1 MRSAIFVAPFF
12 AETTVRFIGAAAAQK
27 GVRLG
32 LISQDPVELL
42 PAEVRAGLVAHERVA
57 DGLAA
62 SDIAN
67 AVRELAPRIGRPSSL
82 FGALEQLQEPL
93 AEVREALGIPGASVD
108 VARNFRDKSKMKDVL
123 RAAGVPCARHG
134 LAESERQALEVAAR
148 IGFPLIAKPPA
159 GAAARDTYR
168 VDDLGALRQC
178 LKITPA
184 SPARP
189 LLLEE
194 FIVGDEHSFD
204 SVMIRG
210 QPVWHS
216 LTHYMPGPLEVMENA
231 WIQWRVLLPREV
243 DHPRYDDI
251 RTVGYEALKALGMG
265 SGLTHMEWFR
275 RTDGSI
281 AVSEVA
287 ARPPG
292 AQFTTLMSYAH
303 DSDFYGAWA
312 RLMMFD
318 EFEPVPRRYA
328 AGIAYLRG
336 QGSGRV
342 VTVHGLAQAQQE
354 LGSLVAEVRL
364 PRQGQM
370 PASSY
375 EGEGYVVLKHPET
388 EVVHRGLR
396 RLIELVRIELG

>member
-1 MRSAIFVAPFF
+1 
-12 AETTVRFIGAAAAQK
+12 
-27 GVRLG
+27 
-32 LISQDPVELL
+32 
-42 PAEVRAGLVAHERVA
+42 
-57 DGLAA
+57 
-62 SDIAN
+62 
-67 AVRELAPRIGRPSSL
+67 
-82 FGALEQLQEPL
+82 
-93 AEVREALGIPGASVD
+93 
-108 VARNFRDKSKMKDVL
+108 
-123 RAAGVPCARHG
+123 
-134 LAESERQALEVAAR
+134 
-148 IGFPLIAKPPA
+148 
-159 GAAARDTYR
+159 
-168 VDDLGALRQC
+168 
-178 LKITPA
+178 
-184 SPARP
+184 
-189 LLLEE
+189 
-194 FIVGDEHSFD
+194 
-204 SVMIRG
+204 
-210 QPVWHS
+210 
-216 LTHYMPGPLEVMENA
+216 
-231 WIQWRVLLPREV
+231 VLLPREV

-251 RTVGYEALKALGMG
+251 RKVGYEALKALGMG

-303 DSDFYGAWA
+303 DADFYSAWA

-336 QGSGRV
+336 QGRGRV
-342 VTVHGLAQAQQE
+342 VTVHGLAQAQEE

-396 RLIELVRIELG
+396 RLVELVRIELG